1 MGVNEPIRPIYI
13 PYPPKP
19 PDPPDPPDALA
30 SQVQINNA
38 THVHGTNVTPAY
50 KVTPLLHIPT
60 LVNQWTPATALLDSG
75 ASCNFINSQFVTQH
89 QLPRYEIEPITVN
102 LAIDKST
109 CTNEITT
116 IEITLPCGFTFHLT
130 AVIVPNLTNDIILG
144 INFLKVFNPI
154 IDWKHGTITI
164 DRNLLLHSTTITKAT
179 EQSTPV
185 LLQSYTIDPTS
196 NATMNQPRHP
206 QRKQRKL
213 LQTQK
218 TKQSKATLVNMTP
231 EHQHNNEQ
239 QLKHCEQLATDMFET
254 YKDVFAPIP
263 PGLPPDRPNFVY
275 KIETLP
281 NITPPAKAPY
291 RLSTLH
297 NDELKKQLDQLLA
310 NGWIRS
316 SRSPYAAP
324 VLFAPKKDS
333 GWRMCIDYRDLNSV
347 TIKNKHPLP
356 NISDLLDRLGAA
368 RWFSKLDLA
377 SGYHQVRIHPD
388 DISKTAFTT
397 RYGMYEWFV
406 VPFGLCNAPGF
417 FMQLMQHIL
426 AKGLDNFVIVF
437 LDDILVFSKTLPDHI
452 QHVHEVL
459 QTLRANK
466 LYAKQSKCS
475 LFKQRIDFLGYV
487 ISGNGIEMESNKVQ
501 QILNWPQPQSVKH
514 VRQFLGL
521 AGFYRSFIKNFSGIA
536 APLSDLMKT
545 TNSRVFTWTE
555 ECTKSFNAL
564 KQIISS
570 EPVLMLP
577 REHEP
582 FTIHTDASQFAI
594 GAVLMQYNEQ
604 GQLKPIAFTSR
615 KLHDAECKYPTHD
628 QELLSII
635 HALKQWKHY
644 CLNGTKTTIVTDH
657 HSLKYFNTQRH
668 LGARQIRWMEFLQQ
682 FDLNITY
689 KPGTTNIVADALS
702 RRPDYES
709 FTSSEHNIESKND
722 NNYTTMF
729 TNLNNLNTITP
740 TPAPTVSVTTTTD
753 SNKIKTSLLELI
765 KQAYIQ
771 DAAVQ
776 QLMMDIN
783 TPLATSATNIQHKDS
798 QYTIRDGLLLY
809 NNRIVIPNE
818 NTLKTTI
825 ISQHHDSITSS
836 HPGSTKTIELISRL
850 FYWKNMHQD
859 IKQYVAS
866 CLPCQS
872 NKFSTK
878 SPQGLLHPIETPDT
892 RWHTITTDFITKLPV
907 TTNGHDAI
915 AVFVDK
921 YSKMVHY
928 VPTYTNINASQFCD
942 LFINNIVRL
951 HGLPN
956 CIISDRDVRFTSS
969 FWNAVCKQLQIKLS
983 MSSAYHPMTDGQTER
998 ANRTL
1003 EEALRTYVNYK
1014 QTDWDQHLALIEF
1027 AHNNVIHSS
1036 TGYSPFFL
1044 NSGQHPRTPIHA
1056 QLGNECT
1063 INETAATTILNLYDT
1078 LDSAL
1083 TNIEKSQI
1091 KQAKYAN
1098 EHRRD
1103 FEQFNVGDLVL
1114 LSTTNLRSTG
1124 PGRAAK
1130 LSPQRIGPFR
1140 ITRVLS
1146 KLNYELDLPEIMNKK
1161 YNIFHVSLL
1170 TKYNENDI
1178 NKYATRPSLLTRPP
1192 PEILDD
1198 EEVYEVQE
1206 ILKHRGTGNKRQ
1218 YLVHWKGYELHES
1231 TWEPKSSFK
1240 RHQDII
1246 KQYEKSVTSDRN
1258 K

>member
-1 MGVNEPIRPIYI
+1 MTKVGVNEPIRPIYI

-19 PDPPDPPDALA
+19 PDPPDPADKLT
-30 SQVQINNA
+30 SHVQINHT
-38 THVHGTNVTPAY
+38 THSTNVTPAY

-60 LVNQWTPATALLDSG
+60 LVNQWIPATALLDSG

-102 LAIDKST
+102 LATDKST
-109 CTNEITT
+109 STNEITT

-154 IDWKHGTITI
+154 IDWKHGKITI
-164 DRNLLLHSTTITKAT
+164 DKNMFNSTTITNVT
-179 EQSTPV
+179 EHSTPV

-206 QRKQRKL
+206 QRKQRKS

-218 TKQSKATLVNMTP
+218 TKQLKSTLATMTSDHKQDNEQLNSEQP
-231 EHQHNNEQ
+231 NNEL
-239 QLKHCEQLATDMFET
+239 QLKQCEKLATEMFDS

-275 KIETLP
+275 KIDTIP

-310 NGWIRS
+310 NGWIRP

-347 TIKNKHPLP
+347 TIKNKYPLP
-356 NISDLLDRLGAA
+356 NINELLDRLGTAK
-368 RWFSKLDLA
+368 WFSKFDLA
-377 SGYHQVRIHPD
+377 SGYHQVRINPD
-388 DISKTAFTT
+388 DIEKTAFTT
-397 RYGMYEWFV
+397 RYGSFEWFV
-406 VPFGLCNAPGF
+406 VPFGLTNAPSF
-417 FMQLMQHIL
+417 FMQLMQDIL
-426 AKGLDNFVIVF
+426 AKGLDNFVIAF
-437 LDDILVFSKTLPDHI
+437 LDDILVFSKTLSDHK

-487 ISGNGIEMESNKVQ
+487 ISSNGIEMESNKVQ
-501 QILNWPQPQSVKH
+501 QILSWPQPQSVKH

-536 APLSDLMKT
+536 APLSDLMKN
-545 TNSRVFTWTE
+545 TNARVFPWTP
-555 ECTKSFNAL
+555 ECTTAFNEL

-577 REHEP
+577 REREP

-594 GAVLMQYNEQ
+594 GAVLMQHNEQ

-628 QELLSII
+628 QELLAII

-657 HSLKYFNTQRH
+657 HSLRYFNTQRH

-689 KPGTTNIVADALS
+689 KPGTTNIVADCLS
-702 RRPDYES
+702 RRPDYQS
-709 FTSSEHNIESKND
+709 PTKSEHNIEPSHNND
-722 NNYTTMF
+722 HMHMF
-729 TNLNNLNTITP
+729 ANVNNLNATNINLIESIKIQYLQDTI
-740 TPAPTVSVTTTTD
+740 
-753 SNKIKTSLLELI
+753 L
-765 KQAYIQ
+765 
-771 DAAVQ
+771 Q
-776 QLMMDIN
+776 QII
-783 TPLATSATNIQHKDS
+783 LATSTNNNSTQMLHKDL
-798 QYTIRDGLLLY
+798 QYTMRDGLLLF

-818 NTLKTTI
+818 NTLKTRI

-850 FYWKNMHQD
+850 FYWKNMHYD
-859 IKQYVAS
+859 IKQYVSS

-878 SPQGLLHPIETPDT
+878 SPQGLLHPIPTPDT
-892 RWHTITTDFITKLPV
+892 RWHTITIDLITSLPKSKSG
-907 TTNGHDAI
+907 NDAI
-915 AVFVDK
+915 FVIVDK
-921 YSKMVHY
+921 FSKMVHY
-928 VPTYTNINASQFCD
+928 IPTVTTIDAPS
-942 LFINNIVRL
+942 LAELLINNVIKL

-956 CIISDRDVRFTSS
+956 VIISDRDPRFTSS
-969 FWNAVCKQLQIKLS
+969 YWNAVMKQLTVKLS
-983 MSSAYHPMTDGQTER
+983 MSTSYHPMSDGQTER

-1003 EEALRTYVNYK
+1003 EEALRAYVNYK
-1014 QTDWDQHLALIEF
+1014 QTNWDEHLALIEF
-1027 AHNNVIHSS
+1027 AHNNVTHSS

-1044 NSGQHPRTPIHA
+1044 NTGQHPRTPVHYE
-1056 QLGNECT
+1056 LGNECVINQAAADT
-1063 INETAATTILNLYDT
+1063 IEKLYDT

-1083 TNIEKSQI
+1083 TNIEKAQQ

-1114 LSTTNLRSTG
+1114 LSTTNLRATG

-1161 YNIFHVSLL
+1161 YNVFHVSVL
-1170 TKYNENDI
+1170 TKYNDNDT
-1178 NKYATRPSLLTRPP
+1178 KFSTRPTSLTRPP

-1198 EEVYEVQE
+1198 EEVFEVQA
-1206 ILKHRGTGNKRQ
+1206 ILKHRYNGNKRQ

-1231 TWEPKSSFK
+1231 TWEKKESFK
-1240 RHQDII
+1240 QHQDII
-1246 KQYEKSVTSDRN
+1246 KQYEQSLATNVINVEKKIDSPPFRG
-1258 K
+1258 

>member
-19 PDPPDPPDALA
+19 PDPPDPPDTILT
-30 SQVQINNA
+30 SHVQVNNT
-38 THVHGTNVTPAY
+38 THSTNVTPAY

-109 CTNEITT
+109 STNEITT

-164 DRNLLLHSTTITKAT
+164 DKNLLSHSTTITNVT
-179 EQSTPV
+179 EHSTPV

-196 NATMNQPRHP
+196 NTTMNQPRHP
-206 QRKQRKL
+206 QRKQRKI

-218 TKQSKATLVNMTP
+218 TKQHKSTLANIVS
-231 EHQHNNEQ
+231 EHKQDNEQRDNEQ
-239 QLKHCEQLATDMFET
+239 QLLKQCEQLSNEMFET
-254 YKDVFAPIP
+254 YKDVFAPLP

-275 KIETLP
+275 KIDTLP

-310 NGWIRS
+310 NGWIRP

-347 TIKNKHPLP
+347 TIKNKYPLP
-356 NISDLLDRLGAA
+356 NINELLDRLGKAK
-368 RWFSKLDLA
+368 WFSKFDLA
-377 SGYHQVRIHPD
+377 SGYHQVRINPD
-388 DISKTAFTT
+388 DIEKTAFTT
-397 RYGMYEWFV
+397 RYGMFEWFV
-406 VPFGLCNAPGF
+406 VPFGLTNAPGF

-426 AKGLDNFVIVF
+426 EKGLDNFVIVF
-437 LDDILVFSKTLPDHI
+437 LDDILVFSKSLPDHI
-452 QHVHEVL
+452 QHVNEVL
-459 QTLRANK
+459 TTLRANK
-466 LYAKQSKCS
+466 LFAKQSKCS

-487 ISGNGIEMESNKVQ
+487 ISSNGIEMESNKVQ
-501 QILNWPQPQSVKH
+501 QIISWPQPQTVKH

-521 AGFYRSFIKNFSGIA
+521 AGFYRNFIKNFSGIA
-536 APLSDLMKT
+536 APLSDLMKN
-545 TNSRVFTWTE
+545 TNSHVFTWTA
-555 ECTKSFNAL
+555 ECTKSFNEL
-564 KQIISS
+564 KQIIST

-582 FTIHTDASQFAI
+582 FIIHTDASQFAI
-594 GAVLMQYNEQ
+594 GAVLMQQNEQ

-628 QELLSII
+628 QELLAII

-657 HSLKYFNTQRH
+657 HSLRYFNTQRH

-709 FTSSEHNIESKND
+709 SIQSEHNNAND
-722 NNYTTMF
+722 HTKLF
-729 TNLNNLNTITP
+729 ANLNNVNTITP
-740 TPAPTVSVTTTTD
+740 APATSTRIID
-753 SNKIKTSLLELI
+753 SNVTPTSLLDAI
-765 KQAYIQ
+765 KQAYTQ
-771 DAAVQ
+771 DTILQ
-776 QLMMDIN
+776 QVIMDIN
-783 TPLATSATNIQHKDS
+783 SPPPASVVNTQHKDL
-798 QYTIRDGLLLY
+798 QYVVRDGLLLY

-818 NTLKTTI
+818 NTIKTTI
-825 ISQHHDSITSS
+825 ISQHHDSITCS
-836 HPGSTKTIELISRL
+836 HPGATKTIELISRL

-872 NKFSTK
+872 NKFATK
-878 SPQGLLHPIETPDT
+878 APQGLLHPIETPDT
-892 RWHTITTDFITKLPV
+892 RWHTITTDFITKLPP
-907 TTNGHDAI
+907 TTTGFDAI

-928 VPTYTNINASQFCD
+928 VPTHTNINAVQFCE

-951 HGLPN
+951 HGLPS

-983 MSSAYHPMTDGQTER
+983 MSTSYHPMSDGQTER

-1003 EEALRTYVNYK
+1003 EEALRSYINYK

-1027 AHNNVIHSS
+1027 AHNNVVHSS

-1044 NSGQHPRTPIHA
+1044 NSGQHPRTPVHD
-1056 QLGNECT
+1056 QLGNECN
-1063 INETAATTILNLYDT
+1063 INETAATTISNLYDT

-1083 TNIEKSQI
+1083 TNIEKSQQ

-1103 FEQFNVGDLVL
+1103 FEQFNIGDLVL
-1114 LSTTNLRSTG
+1114 LSTANLRSTG

-1146 KLNYELDLPEIMNKK
+1146 KLNYELDLPETMNKK

-1170 TKYNENDI
+1170 TKYNETE
-1178 NKYATRPSLLTRPP
+1178 NKYSSGPSSLTRPP
-1192 PEILDD
+1192 PEIIDD
-1198 EEVYEVQE
+1198 EELFEVQQ
-1206 ILKHRGTGNKRQ
+1206 ILKHRFNGNRRQ

-1231 TWEPKSSFK
+1231 TWEPKESF
-1240 RHQDII
+1240 RQHSDII
-1246 KQYEKSVTSDRN
+1246 KQYERSLSAQ
-1258 K
+1258 